1 MQECR
6 AEEEILLR
14 AYLAYR
20 LALPKV
26 EVTSANRSEE
36 PTPYRQIRSS
46 KLESNLLFRGPG
58 YDKRT
63 SHRVDLIK
71 SQFCGRVF
79 DQHRQSAWTCPIER
93 SRR

>member
-1 MQECR
+1 MQERR

-14 AYLAYR
+14 AYLACR

-36 PTPYRQIRSS
+36 PTPYRQIRSR
-46 KLESNLLFRGPG
+46 KLESNLLFRRPE
-58 YDKRT
+58 YDKQT
-63 SHRVDLIK
+63 SHRFDSVK

-79 DQHRQSAWTCPIER
+79 DQHRQSAWTYPTER